1 LFGSC
6 TKVPITKD
14 SIHAVKHAHSEYA
27 LFLKNQRKQALLEEE
42 EKKKKEEAEEAKRVD
57 QRTRKHLH
65 EQLAEQEQMEM
76 AQIAEQET
84 ARQLISEALQ

>member
-1 LFGSC
+1 MQSS
-6 TKVPITKD
+6 VPILSMHSFWKI
-14 SIHAVKHAHSEYA
+14 SASKHYW
-27 LFLKNQRKQALLEEE
+27 KEE
-42 EKKKKEEAEEAKRVD
+42 EEAEEAKRVD
-57 QRTRKHLH
+57 QMTRKHLH